1 MLCGAFLT
9 LAVMYFILKC
19 GFPGFV
25 APELRL
31 SHIYITLHQY
41 DQECLSRMSVN
52 RTSVFFKPLCYLKN
66 SSTLSKFAI
75 YAIYNKYFFFS
86 TDQIIEKE
94 EGPYYTHLG
103 AGPSVAAVREMMEN
117 R

>member
-1 MLCGAFLT
+1 MLF
-9 LAVMYFILKC
+9 
-19 GFPGFV
+19 
-25 APELRL
+25 
-31 SHIYITLHQY
+31 
-41 DQECLSRMSVN
+41 
-52 RTSVFFKPLCYLKN
+52 N

-75 YAIYNKYFFFS
+75 YAIYNKSIINLLFFS

>member
-1 MLCGAFLT
+1 MFLSQC
-9 LAVMYFILKC
+9 VIYRVIL
-19 GFPGFV
+19 FV
-25 APELRL
+25 RRV
-31 SHIYITLHQY
+31 IDLH
-41 DQECLSRMSVN
+41 
-52 RTSVFFKPLCYLKN
+52 
-66 SSTLSKFAI
+66 SK
-75 YAIYNKYFFFS
+75 S

>member
-1 MLCGAFLT
+1 MFLSQCVIYRLILLCSDF
-9 LAVMYFILKC
+9 
-19 GFPGFV
+19 FV
-25 APELRL
+25 RRVIDLD
-31 SHIYITLHQY
+31 S
-41 DQECLSRMSVN
+41 N
-52 RTSVFFKPLCYLKN
+52 
-66 SSTLSKFAI
+66 
-75 YAIYNKYFFFS
+75 S